1 MGNKHEENNEQREI
15 GVGLLGLGT
24 VGAEVARVLIEDAE
38 ELAAR
43 VGARLV
49 LRGVAVRKLDAA
61 RGASAGLVDPAL
73 LTTDAAE
80 LVARDDVDVVVEL
93 IGGINPAKDLIRQAL
108 RAGKSVVSANKTL
121 FAAHSAKLF
130 EAAQKAKVDLFFEA
144 AVAGAIPVIRP
155 LRQSLAG
162 DRITTVA
169 GIVNGTTN
177 FILSAMDSKGDGYDK
192 VLREAQELGYAEA
205 DPTADV
211 GGHDA
216 AAKTA
221 IMASIAFHTRVTADD
236 VHVEGI
242 TEITAADVESAKQLG
257 YTIKLLSLSERV
269 AGDDGNERV
278 SARVYPA
285 LVPRSHPLASVNGA
299 YNAVVVEAVNAGRLM
314 FYGQGAGGAPTA
326 SSVAGDLVAAAR
338 NLVLGRAV
346 ASESTYAKLPIAPIG
361 DVAARYFVRMRVDD
375 RPGVL
380 ASVAAVFAKR
390 DVSIATVLQK
400 GLPRDAGHDA
410 SGGSD
415 ASAQSEF
422 STDGV
427 SGGAEIII
435 ITHSALGGALA
446 ETVREVEEHEAV
458 VEVESV
464 LRLEFEHD

>member
-1 MGNKHEENNEQREI
+1 MANNEGREI
-15 GVGLLGLGT
+15 GVGLLGLGV
-24 VGAEVARVLIEDAE
+24 VGSEVARILIEDAE

-43 VGARLV
+43 VGAKLV
-49 LRGVAVRKLDAA
+49 LRGVAVRKLDAE
-61 RGASAGLVDPAL
+61 RPAGSRLVDPAL
-73 LTTDAAE
+73 LTTDAQG
-80 LVARDDVDVVVEL
+80 LVDRPDVDVVVEL

-108 RAGKSVVSANKTL
+108 RAGKSVVSANKAL

-130 EAAQKAKVDLFFEA
+130 ESAQKAKVDLFFEA

-155 LRQSLAG
+155 LKQSLAG
-162 DRITTVA
+162 DRITAVA

-177 FILSAMDSKGDGYDK
+177 FILSAMDSEGKDYAD
-192 VLREAQELGYAEA
+192 VLKQAQALGYAEA

-242 TEITAADVESAKQLG
+242 TEISAADIESAKQLG
-257 YTIKLLSLSERV
+257 YVIKLLSLSERV
-269 AGDDGNERV
+269 VGKNDKERV

-338 NLVLGRAV
+338 NVVLGRAT
-346 ASESTYAKLPIAPIG
+346 ASESTYAKLPIAPIS

-380 ASVAAVFAKR
+380 ASVADVFAKR
-390 DVSIATVLQK
+390 DVSIATVFQK
-400 GLPRDAGHDA
+400 GVD
-410 SGGSD
+410 
-415 ASAQSEF
+415 
-422 STDGV
+422 

-435 ITHSALGGALA
+435 ITHSALGRSLA
-446 ETVREVEEHEAV
+446 ETVRDVEELPAV
-458 VEVESV
+458 IEVESV
-464 LRLEFEHD
+464 LRLEFEND

>member
-1 MGNKHEENNEQREI
+1 MANNESREI
-15 GVGLLGLGT
+15 GIGLLGLGV
-24 VGAEVARVLIEDAE
+24 VGSEVARLLIEDAD

-49 LRGVAVRKLDAA
+49 LRGVAVRKLDAERPA
-61 RGASAGLVDPAL
+61 ASRLVDPAL
-73 LTTDAAE
+73 LTTDAQG
-80 LVARDDVDVVVEL
+80 LVGRPDVDVVVEL

-108 RAGKSVVSANKTL
+108 RAGKSVVSANKAL

-130 EAAQKAKVDLFFEA
+130 ESAQKAKADLFFEA

-155 LRQSLAG
+155 LKQSLAG
-162 DRITTVA
+162 DRITAVA

-177 FILSAMDSKGDGYDK
+177 FILSAMDAEGKSYAD
-192 VLREAQELGYAEA
+192 VLEQAQALGYAEA

-221 IMASIAFHTRVTADD
+221 IMASIAFHTRVTAED
-236 VHVEGI
+236 VYVEGI
-242 TEITAADVESAKQLG
+242 TEISAEDIESAKRLG
-257 YTIKLLSLSERV
+257 YAIKLLSLSERV
-269 AGDDGNERV
+269 VGENGKERV

-338 NLVLGRAV
+338 NVVLGRAT
-346 ASESTYAKLPIAPIG
+346 ASESTYAKLPIAPIS

-380 ASVAAVFAKR
+380 AAVADVFAKR
-390 DVSIATVLQK
+390 DVSIATVFQK
-400 GLPRDAGHDA
+400 GVDA
-410 SGGSD
+410 
-415 ASAQSEF
+415 
-422 STDGV
+422 
-427 SGGAEIII
+427 GGAEIII
-435 ITHSALGGALA
+435 ITHSALGRSLA
-446 ETVREVEEHEAV
+446 ETVRDVAELPAV

-464 LRLEFEHD
+464 LRLEFEND

>member
-1 MGNKHEENNEQREI
+1 MANNEDRETREI
-15 GVGLLGLGT
+15 GVGLLGLGV
-24 VGAEVARVLIEDAE
+24 VGSEVARILIEDAE

-49 LRGVAVRKLDAA
+49 LRGVAVRKLDAERPA
-61 RGASAGLVDPAL
+61 ASRLVDPAL
-73 LTTDAAE
+73 LTTDAQA
-80 LVARDDVDVVVEL
+80 LVARPDVDVVVEL

-108 RAGKSVVSANKTL
+108 RAGKSVVSANKAL

-155 LRQSLAG
+155 LKQSLAG
-162 DRITTVA
+162 DRITAVA

-177 FILSAMDSKGDGYDK
+177 FILSAMDSEGKDYAD
-192 VLREAQELGYAEA
+192 VLKQAQALGYAEA

-242 TEITAADVESAKQLG
+242 TEISAADIESAKQLG
-257 YTIKLLSLSERV
+257 YAIKLLSLSERV
-269 AGDDGNERV
+269 VGEDDKERV

-338 NLVLGRAV
+338 NVVLGRAV

-380 ASVAAVFAKR
+380 ASVADMFAKR
-390 DVSIATVLQK
+390 DVSIATVFQK
-400 GLPRDAGHDA
+400 GVTDHD
-410 SGGSD
+410 GGP
-415 ASAQSEF
+415 
-422 STDGV
+422 G
-427 SGGAEIII
+427 GGAEIII
-435 ITHSALGGALA
+435 ITHSALGRALA
-446 ETVREVEEHEAV
+446 ETVRDVEKLPAV
-458 VEVESV
+458 IEVESV
-464 LRLEFEHD
+464 LRLEFEND